1 MSSVIPAPRR
11 GYPAVP
17 DARPQIP
24 APSPYHRNRGDHL
37 TEHCAPGG
45 LVQVRFRTNQLA
57 RLADDEQ
64 AAARKWGPAVA
75 ARYIEAID
83 TLEAAHRLNDLR
95 RSSGLRLERLKGK
108 RRHQHSIRL
117 GGQWRLILV
126 ELAGGDAV
134 AVEEVS
140 NHYE

>member
-1 MSSVIPAPRR
+1 M
-11 GYPAVP
+11 
-17 DARPQIP
+17 
-24 APSPYHRNRGDHL
+24 
-37 TEHCAPGG
+37 
-45 LVQVRFRTNQLA
+45 QVRFRTNQLA

-126 ELAGGDAV
+126 ELAGGDGV